1 MHATWGGISVA
12 ILVAAGAWYL
22 AAAVSTGAWP
32 GGGSLVGLVT
42 GSVAG
47 LVIAF
52 EMLLWPRKYFRRLHL
67 GPAKYWL
74 AAHIWLG
81 LACLPLAIVHSGF
94 HWGGYL
100 PATLVVLLA
109 LTVASGIYGLVIQN
123 ILPAW
128 MLRNLPGETIHSQ
141 IDHVAAQSAA
151 DARRLVA
158 AACGADPLLETTSR
172 SGVDSELLAAEANL
186 QGQAVVVGAV
196 REVGRSR
203 GRALQTQTVY
213 SHRED
218 AAILWTA
225 FREIEPFLLQGKAA
239 GGPVTEPLQ
248 ARRWFERLRRSCHE
262 SSGGVIDSLESL
274 CEQRY
279 QFDVQRRVHGLLH
292 GWIPFHVAL
301 SVALSVLLVAHV
313 WTALKFW

>member
-1 MHATWGGISVA
+1 M
-12 ILVAAGAWYL
+12 LVGMGTWYL
-22 AAAVSTGAWP
+22 AAAVTAGTWP
-32 GGGSLVGLVT
+32 GGGSPVGFVAGVL
-42 GSVAG
+42 AG

-52 EMLLWPRKYFRRLHL
+52 EMLLWPRKHFRRLRL

-81 LACLPLAIVHSGF
+81 LACLPLSVIHSGF

-100 PATLVVLLA
+100 PTTLMVLLV
-109 LTVASGIYGLVIQN
+109 LTVVSGIYGLVIQN
-123 ILPAW
+123 VVPAW
-128 MLRNLPGETIHSQ
+128 MLNNIPAETIHSQ
-141 IDHVAAQSAA
+141 IDHVAKQAAA
-151 DARRLVA
+151 DARRLVV
-158 AACGADPLLETTSR
+158 AACGADALAESDNAGDW
-172 SGVDSELLAAEANL
+172 GVAPSDAEANL

-225 FREIEPFLLQGKAA
+225 FRDIEPFLLQGRGA
-239 GGPVTEPLQ
+239 GGPVAVPLQ

-262 SSGGVIDSLESL
+262 SSGGVIDTLESL

-279 QFDVQRRVHGLLH
+279 QFDVQRRVHAVLH
-292 GWIPFHVAL
+292 GWIPWHVAL
-301 SVALSVLLVAHV
+301 SVALTVLLLAHV
-313 WTALKFW
+313 WAALKFW